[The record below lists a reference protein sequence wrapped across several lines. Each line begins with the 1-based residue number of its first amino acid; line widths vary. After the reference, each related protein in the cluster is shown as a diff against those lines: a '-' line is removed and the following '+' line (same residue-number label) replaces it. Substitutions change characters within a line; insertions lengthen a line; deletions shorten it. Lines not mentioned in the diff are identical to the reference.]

1 EPKYRA
7 LTVNWYQKVEP
18 IAAKYGIK
26 FLGSYDDHAMHTVYV
41 LFDTPSMDVLL
52 KFMMEPEIAAPLA
65 FCTGRVFPVF
75 DHKTTLSLIQAGH
88 G

>member
-1 EPKYRA
+1 
-7 LTVNWYQKVEP
+7 
-18 IAAKYGIK
+18 
-26 FLGSYDDHAMHTVYV
+26 MHTVYV